1 MLISIIIENKFITS
15 ALNLILKNQLYYKSI
30 KKCKDDSIKIKV
42 SSSQVK
48 NFTIL
53 FDKNNIK
60 YRVIYD
66 SRYLFLNKLKK
77 RTGIII
83 GFFIMAVILNFSS
96 NIVWRIDIE
105 GNNNLS
111 DKEILKILENSNF
124 RIGSY
129 IPKID
134 YDEIQNKILLNTNK
148 LSWISL
154 NINGN
159 VACVE
164 VKETLA
170 QDKSEKNQYTNIVAS
185 DSGQIVEMKIINGE
199 KVVALKDVVKEG
211 DLLISGISTSQS
223 QGVKYTNASG
233 EVYAIVNKDIK
244 ICIPYENEKKTY
256 IGKVYTKKRL
266 KIFSKEINF
275 YINNNKYVEICD
287 KIEKEKQI
295 LLFGKYKLP
304 IIIYETRYYPYQID
318 KTVYSKSE
326 AVDVALAK
334 LRHDLDDI
342 LMNAELVSKSIKTSN
357 NDTSILVNCNIY
369 IIKNI
374 AREAEFIIE
383 E

>member
-1 MLISIIIENKFITS
+1 
-15 ALNLILKNQLYYKSI
+15 LYYKSI

-77 RTGIII
+77 RAGIII

-170 QDKSEKNQYTNIVAS
+170 QDKSEKNQYTNIIAS
-185 DSGQIVEMKIINGE
+185 DSGQIVEMKIFNGE
-199 KVVALKDVVKEG
+199 KIVALKDVVKEG

-318 KTVYSKSE
+318 KAVYSKSE
-326 AVDVALAK
+326 AVDVAMAK

>member
-1 MLISIIIENKFITS
+1 
-15 ALNLILKNQLYYKSI
+15 
-30 KKCKDDSIKIKV
+30 
-42 SSSQVK
+42 
-48 NFTIL
+48 
-53 FDKNNIK
+53 
-60 YRVIYD
+60 
-66 SRYLFLNKLKK
+66 
-77 RTGIII
+77 
-83 GFFIMAVILNFSS
+83 
-96 NIVWRIDIE
+96 
-105 GNNNLS
+105 
-111 DKEILKILENSNF
+111 
-124 RIGSY
+124 
-129 IPKID
+129 
-134 YDEIQNKILLNTNK
+134 
-148 LSWISL
+148 
-154 NINGN
+154 
-159 VACVE
+159 
-164 VKETLA
+164 VKETLT

-185 DSGQIVEMKIINGE
+185 DSGQIVEMKIFNGE
-199 KVVALKDVVKEG
+199 KIVALKDVVKEG

-326 AVDVALAK
+326 AIDVAMAK
-334 LRHDLDDI
+334 LRHDLDVI
-342 LMNAELVSKSIKTSN
+342 LMNAKLVSKSIKTSN